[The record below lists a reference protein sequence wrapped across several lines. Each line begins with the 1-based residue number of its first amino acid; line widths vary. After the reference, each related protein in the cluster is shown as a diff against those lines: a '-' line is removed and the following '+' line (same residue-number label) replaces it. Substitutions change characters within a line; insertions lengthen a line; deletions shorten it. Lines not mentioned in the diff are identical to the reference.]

1 MKAIVK
7 GNIIKCPICHTNEFY
22 VKEDVEIRGTVTKYH
37 EDHLYDICKDELQ
50 CENCG
55 WTGYFENNVD
65 SEKDYKLKK
74 ITYTY
79 DEN

>member
-7 GNIIKCPICHTNEFY
+7 GNKIQCPICHTNGFY
-22 VKEDVEIRGTVTKYH
+22 VKEDVEIRATVTKYH
-37 EDHLYDICKDELQ
+37 EDHLYNICKDELQ

-65 SEKDYKLKK
+65 SEKDYKAKK

>member
-22 VKEDVEIRGTVTKYH
+22 IEKDVKIRAIGMH
-37 EDHLYDICKDELQ
+37 DNQICNILKDELQ

-55 WTGYFENNVD
+55 WTGYFGNYID
-65 SEKDYKLKK
+65 PEKDYKANR
-74 ITYTY
+74 ITY
-79 DEN
+79 EN

>member
-1 MKAIVK
+1 
-7 GNIIKCPICHTNEFY
+7 
-22 VKEDVEIRGTVTKYH
+22 
-37 EDHLYDICKDELQ
+37 LYNICKDELQ

-74 ITYTY
+74 ITYEY
-79 DEN
+79 